1 VLSACAR
8 AGIGKIDIIDFDRIS
23 LSSLNR
29 HAFATRRHVNRSKV
43 EIFKD
48 FFKELVPNIDLT
60 IHEAYVTVD
69 NV

>member
-1 VLSACAR
+1 M
-8 AGIGKIDIIDFDRIS
+8 
-23 LSSLNR
+23 NR

-60 IHEAYVTVD
+60 IHETYVTVD
-69 NV
+69 NVE